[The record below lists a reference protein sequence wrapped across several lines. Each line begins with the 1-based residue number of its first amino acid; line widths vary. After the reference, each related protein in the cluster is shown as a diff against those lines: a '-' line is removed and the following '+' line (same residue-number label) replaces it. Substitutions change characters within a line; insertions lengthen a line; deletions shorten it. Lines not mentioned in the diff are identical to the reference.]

1 MLWREGWRVLTLGST
16 ILLRKKRLNKKPILL
31 TEGLLFKKFGVG
43 SFWGRFGGMCSTMVS
58 CMKTRTGSM
67 CSGTRQH
74 DGKARCQRHPDA
86 SWGLWMLRSQGDRRF
101 YTEVKEGADIHLLLC
116 VGERGEGGW
125 WYPRTYYDLTWNL
138 EHFFGIYK
146 IQVYSVKYEYR
157 RQV

>member
-1 MLWREGWRVLTLGST
+1 
-16 ILLRKKRLNKKPILL
+16 
-31 TEGLLFKKFGVG
+31 
-43 SFWGRFGGMCSTMVS
+43 MCSTMVS

-157 RQV
+157 RTGLAK